1 MDQTLDGHKALITG
15 ASRGIG
21 RAIAIDLAKA
31 GCDVA
36 LFGRDEEA
44 LEAVAAECAEHCER
58 ALYYALDLR
67 DEGAL
72 QESINDVAESFGGEL
87 HIVINNAGVLHQGG
101 VNTAEMSTWDAM
113 IDINLRAAMQ
123 VTRLSLPHFASK
135 GQRAVINIASMA
147 GRSAH
152 AGLAGYCASKYG
164 LIGFSHA
171 AFADLRE
178 RGIKVSA
185 ICPGYVNTDMVAG
198 AGLSSER
205 MIQPQDVAS
214 AVRFVIEFP
223 STSCPVEI
231 QIMPQK
237 TPYH

>member
-21 RAIAIDLAKA
+21 RSIAITLAQA

-58 ALYYALDLR
+58 ALFYVLDLR
-67 DEGAL
+67 DEEAL

-87 HIVINNAGVLHQGG
+87 HIVVNNAGVVYQGSAHN
-101 VNTAEMSTWDAM
+101 VDLPTWDAM
-113 IDINLRAAMQ
+113 LDINLRAAMQ
-123 VTRLSLPHFASK
+123 VTRWSLPHFASK
-135 GQRAVINIASMA
+135 GKRAIVNIASMA

-152 AGLAGYCASKYG
+152 AGLSGYCASKYG

-178 RGIKVSA
+178 RGIKVTA

-205 MIQPQDVAS
+205 MIQPQDVAD
-214 AVRFVIEFP
+214 AVRFVVEFP
-223 STSCPVEI
+223 DTACPVEI
-231 QIMPQK
+231 QIMPQR